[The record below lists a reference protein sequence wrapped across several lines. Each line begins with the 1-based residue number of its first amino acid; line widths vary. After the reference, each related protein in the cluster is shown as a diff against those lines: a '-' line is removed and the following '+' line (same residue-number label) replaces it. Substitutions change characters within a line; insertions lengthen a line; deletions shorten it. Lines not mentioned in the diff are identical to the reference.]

1 MTIIRNDEI
10 QTALISKAKSL
21 SAITALV
28 SAVEIREDQWQGS
41 DFIYPNIRV
50 RMVENSSPD
59 GCATKISVGFQVF
72 TEDRFSDTA
81 DKIAGIIGNELDGLS
96 FVAEGLHMNLWVVS
110 LIPAVRSDIRTWRVE
125 CLMGGIVS
133 KP

>member
-1 MTIIRNDEI
+1 MTIIRNDEV
-10 QTALISKAKSL
+10 QTALVSKLKSL

-28 SAVEIREDQWQGS
+28 NAVEIREDQWQGS
-41 DFIYPNIRV
+41 EFSYPNIRI
-50 RMVENSSPD
+50 RMINNSVPD

-72 TEDRFSDTA
+72 TGDRFSDTA

-110 LIPAVRSDIRTWRVE
+110 LIPAVRSDIRTWRAE
-125 CLMGGIVS
+125 CLMDGTIS
-133 KP
+133 RP